1 MPRTK
6 KIGPTGGL
14 SARYGATVR
23 KRYIEVVTKMK
34 AAQKCPQCSSQ
45 AVKRRSVGV
54 WKCRRCGF
62 TFSGGAYVS
71 STKLGTMARRAAK
84 GTQLEAG
91 APKEPKSKE

>member
-6 KIGPTGGL
+6 KIGPTGGFA
-14 SARYGATVR
+14 SRYGATVR

-34 AAQKCPQCSSQ
+34 AAQKCPQCSSK
-45 AVKRRSVGV
+45 AVKRQSVGV
-54 WKCRRCGF
+54 WKCGKCGF

-84 GTQLEAG
+84 GIQLEAG
-91 APKEPKSKE
+91 ATKESESKE